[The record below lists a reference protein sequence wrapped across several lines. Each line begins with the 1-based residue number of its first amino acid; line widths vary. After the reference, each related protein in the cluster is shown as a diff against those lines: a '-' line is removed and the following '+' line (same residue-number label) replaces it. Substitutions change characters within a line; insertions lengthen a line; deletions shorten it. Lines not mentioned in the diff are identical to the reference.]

1 MDGAITTG
9 TGPEEAAGPRGH
21 HAVLETLG
29 RRIVAHDLLP
39 GTRLR
44 EQSLAEEFGVSR
56 ARVRE
61 VLAALEER
69 GLVAREPNRGA
80 VVRRQTA
87 AELLHVFDVR
97 EVLEGLCARQATENA
112 SPDSWQDL
120 VELFGAPTA
129 ALLKA
134 GDIAG
139 YLRHHETLRQR
150 MLAAC
155 ANPVLVDM
163 LRPLHERVGFVMR
176 RLVLTTNRA
185 DEALAEHRAV
195 LAAMRA
201 GDATD
206 AERLKRLQIR
216 SARDALER
224 YQQFLL

>member
-1 MDGAITTG
+1 MDGTMTSPAE
-9 TGPEEAAGPRGH
+9 PETEEQRGH
-21 HAVLETLG
+21 HAVLEALG

-39 GTRLR
+39 GARLR
-44 EQSLAEEFGVSR
+44 EQTLSEEFGVSR
-56 ARVRE
+56 ARIRE

-69 GLVAREPNRGA
+69 GLVEREPNRGA

-112 SPDSWQDL
+112 PPDSWQDL
-120 VELFGAPTA
+120 VELFGTPTA
-129 ALLKA
+129 ALLEA

-139 YLRHHETLRQR
+139 YLHHHETLRQR
-150 MLAAC
+150 MLTAC

-163 LRPLHERVGFVMR
+163 LRPLHERVGFIMR

-201 GDATD
+201 GDAEA
-206 AERLKRLQIR
+206 AERCKRRQIR
-216 SARDALER
+216 SARNALER